1 MVTNPF
7 RRAKL
12 LLGIP
17 LVAISLVA
25 AACSSSSTTSS
36 TTSSQLTIIADPAG
50 PFAPGFNPFSL
61 SNSAYIQGA
70 TAMVYEPLMQYN
82 LLKQGQIYPWLASS
96 WSWADGGKELVL
108 HTRTG
113 VKWSDG
119 KPFSAADVA
128 YTFNLM
134 KRFPALDVNGIT
146 FQSASAPSSTEAIV
160 KFAKPAY
167 TQLFDLSQVLIVP
180 EHIWSHISN
189 PVTYVDSAPV
199 GTGPYRLSSF
209 STQEFTLV
217 RNDSYWQHGLPK
229 ISTLHFLSYASN
241 PSAGLA
247 IGSGTIDWNTVF
259 MPNYKTGFVAKDPS
273 QHFESVSPIGNFY
286 MCPNLT
292 RAPFNQVAVR
302 KALSEAIDRNT
313 IVTQAEH
320 GFYFSTNSPT
330 GLTLPRWQSW
340 LAPQFSGLTES
351 YDPSAAKA
359 MLEKAGFKPGS
370 NGMLNQPNGK
380 PFNVTILGPS
390 PYTDWMTTAQLEAS
404 EMRNAG
410 INATVS
416 GVSVSAWTND
426 YTVGNY
432 DLTFCGQF
440 VTNDPYSIY
449 NYMLNSAL
457 TAPVG
462 KSATGDLERFYSP
475 QANAALAAAAATDNH
490 AQLLKDYTTLESIMV
505 KDVPA
510 IPLFNGGSWAGY
522 TTTHAVGWPN
532 ASNPYQANAV
542 ESPWDEVTVLH
553 LRPA

>member
-1 MVTNPF
+1 
-7 RRAKL
+7 
-12 LLGIP
+12 
-17 LVAISLVA
+17 
-25 AACSSSSTTSS
+25 
-36 TTSSQLTIIADPAG
+36 
-50 PFAPGFNPFSL
+50 
-61 SNSAYIQGA
+61 
-70 TAMVYEPLMQYN
+70 
-82 LLKQGQIYPWLASS
+82 
-96 WSWADGGKELVL
+96 
-108 HTRTG
+108 
-113 VKWSDG
+113 
-119 KPFSAADVA
+119 
-128 YTFNLM
+128 
-134 KRFPALDVNGIT
+134 
-146 FQSASAPSSTEAIV
+146 
-160 KFAKPAY
+160 
-167 TQLFDLSQVLIVP
+167 
-180 EHIWSHISN
+180 
-189 PVTYVDSAPV
+189 
-199 GTGPYRLSSF
+199 
-209 STQEFTLV
+209 
-217 RNDSYWQHGLPK
+217 
-229 ISTLHFLSYASN
+229 LHFLSYASN

-247 IGSGTIDWNTVF
+247 IGAGNIDWNTVF

-292 RAPFNQVAVR
+292 KYPFNQLAVR
-302 KALSEAIDRNT
+302 QALSEAIDRNT

-330 GLTLPRWQSW
+330 GLTLPRWNSW
-340 LAPQFSGLTES
+340 LAPQYSGLSES
-351 YDPSAAKA
+351 YNPSAAKA
-359 MLEKAGFKPGS
+359 ALEKAGFKAGS
-370 NGMLNQPNGK
+370 NGLLNQPNGK

-404 EMRNAG
+404 EMRKAG

-475 QANAALAAAAATDNH
+475 QANAALAAAAATNNH
-490 AQLLKDYTTLESIMV
+490 AQLMKDYATLEGIMV
-505 KDVPA
+505 KDIPA

-522 TTTHAVGWPN
+522 TTTHAVGWPT

-542 ESPWDEVTVLH
+542 VSPWDEVTILH